1 MISSKE
7 FFVVIPAR
15 FDSSRFP
22 GKVLEKINNISM
34 LENVLI
40 MQKKARQ
47 VLFTLLR
54 IARRYMRRP
63 KNLPI
68 MFI

>member
-7 FFVVIPAR
+7 LFCCYSCE

-54 IARRYMRRP
+54 IV
-63 KNLPI
+63 KSI
-68 MFI
+68 